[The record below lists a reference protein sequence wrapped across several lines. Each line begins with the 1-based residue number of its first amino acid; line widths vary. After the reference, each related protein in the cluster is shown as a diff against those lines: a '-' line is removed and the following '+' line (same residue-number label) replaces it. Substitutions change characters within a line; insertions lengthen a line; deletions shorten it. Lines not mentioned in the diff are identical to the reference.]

1 MANSPTGAK
10 QWRLD
15 EPHRKPPNPHMF
27 ELPKKPDIKLLLLQL
42 DDKDLEIPKFA
53 ERLMRFPGLNRY
65 MLATVN
71 FRLSGKHKDHRIND
85 SRHASA
91 LLGISGLH
99 QLLEPLLDH
108 EPRSS
113 LAG

>member
-1 MANSPTGAK
+1 MANSPTGAR

-15 EPHRKPPNPHMF
+15 EPQRKPPNPHMF
-27 ELPKKPDIKLLLLQL
+27 DLPKKPDIELLLLQL
-42 DDKDLEIPKFA
+42 DDKDLEIPQFA
-53 ERLMRFPGLNRY
+53 ERLTRFPGLNRY

-71 FRLSGKHKDHRIND
+71 YRLSGKQKEQRIND
-85 SRHASA
+85 SSHASA

-99 QLLEPLLDH
+99 RLLEPLLEH